1 MGTHSGQMGVEFV
14 GHAVDPVTNIPFPQA
29 STQLHRQPHMLAD
42 NQVSFVGTLN
52 IAAIE
57 RRRTDRPQTLSYQH
71 GLLTSTRTERYRGIA
86 LQHPLG
92 IILGLPVPYQNR
104 LHHAVSSATASA
116 EGVLRRPSPA
126 TASAEGFGSPF
137 PSRPDTS
144 ARPSSCV
151 VAGSGALSWQ
161 QRVATLP
168 GSRGAMA
175 CQI

>member
-1 MGTHSGQMGVEFV
+1 MGVEFV

-42 NQVSFVGTLN
+42 NQGSFVGTLN

-71 GLLTSTRTERYRGIA
+71 GLLTSTCTERYRGIA

-104 LHHAVSSATASA
+104 LHHAVSPATVSAEGASARPSSATVSA
-116 EGVLRRPSPA
+116 EGVLRRPS
-126 TASAEGFGSPF
+126 
-137 PSRPDTS
+137 
-144 ARPSSCV
+144 SCV
-151 VAGSGALSWQ
+151 VAGS
-161 QRVATLP
+161 
-168 GSRGAMA
+168 
-175 CQI
+175 